1 MPSAGLQS
9 CNSIHQQIC
18 REREKVAN
26 FSTRQTAIAQK
37 FYTLIT
43 KLYTYD
49 NDKNIDNNNSEG
61 FFKNTSASARYKPAI
76 RSEQLK
82 LCATSVHHFS
92 TDDKLTTSPSHR

>member
-1 MPSAGLQS
+1 MPYAGLQS

-61 FFKNTSASARYKPAI
+61 FLKIQVRQQNTNLPYGVSS
-76 RSEQLK
+76 
-82 LCATSVHHFS
+82 
-92 TDDKLTTSPSHR
+92 

>member
-1 MPSAGLQS
+1 MAYVKLYAVCWPAVLQQYPSADMQRARKSTPLR
-9 CNSIHQQIC
+9 NF
-18 REREKVAN
+18 AN

-61 FFKNTSASARYKPAI
+61 FLKIQVRQQNTNLPYGVSS
-76 RSEQLK
+76 
-82 LCATSVHHFS
+82 
-92 TDDKLTTSPSHR
+92 